1 MDQAPFAIEDLLK
14 EVKATGEGAEE
25 SDSGQASEEEEEVE
39 KEPPKG
45 KKTAKEPPKKTT
57 GGQTNGRRWNIR
69 AIIYG
74 LALAWIPQVCCII
87 WNYLIN
93 DTKPIFA
100 NVQI

>member
-1 MDQAPFAIEDLLK
+1 MSHSLCLSRILLKAICSSIFSTIVDQAPFAIEDLLK

-57 GGQTNGRRWNIR
+57 GGQTNGRR
-69 AIIYG
+69 
-74 LALAWIPQVCCII
+74 
-87 WNYLIN
+87 
-93 DTKPIFA
+93 
-100 NVQI
+100 